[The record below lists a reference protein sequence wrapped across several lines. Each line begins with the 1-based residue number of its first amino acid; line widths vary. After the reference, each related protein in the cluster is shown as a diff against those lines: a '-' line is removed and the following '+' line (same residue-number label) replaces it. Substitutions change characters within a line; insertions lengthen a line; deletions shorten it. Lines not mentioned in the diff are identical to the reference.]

1 MKKRGEG
8 INILKMKKARKKLL
22 LHICCAPDAT
32 YGIEK
37 FSKDYDITLYFY
49 NPNIHPEIEYRLR
62 ALELKRLARTLKVPL
77 IEGPY
82 EPERWFEAVK
92 GLEDEPEGGKRCE
105 VCFRMRLEDTASLA
119 KEQGFDA
126 ISTVLTISPK
136 KDAEKINRIGKE
148 VAEKYGVKWIAEDLK
163 KRGGFQRSLELSA
176 RYGIYRQDYCGCIF
190 SKKEVETKR
199 REREEEILSL
209 ARADRMP
216 LKGRPPGSKEELF
229 FLKEAR
235 MALEDLGYAS
245 AEYSFT
251 FLGWD
256 PLKVEVEIENDAHR
270 AYPLPYSVSIRGVLK
285 SRVEEKGKYML
296 PPGIPFVRFRT
307 TKGNLEIFVREDGPA
322 IPFKASSPEF
332 PAPKIVLGLE
342 ALEPLRQGA
351 RIKAQLVAEIKP
363 MTSEVLLTPLG
374 DDPEILLTATLDS
387 PYFTV
392 AESEAASAAV
402 LLQIAGRLR
411 RRRLRHRILLAF
423 SGAESLGLGSA
434 YLEELLTELNLRERI
449 KYRIDVKN
457 VGRGAKLHVRAP
469 EGYDELLSR
478 IDPAAEVLTDRAS
491 GGIPAFEVRL
501 WPDELYRTEL
511 DTDETLD
518 SPKIAKVV
526 RFIISLAENLP

>member
-1 MKKRGEG
+1 
-8 INILKMKKARKKLL
+8 LKMKKARKKLL

-49 NPNIHPEIEYRLR
+49 NPNIHPEIEYKLR

-148 VAEKYGVKWIAEDLK
+148 IAEKYGVKWVAEDLK
-163 KRGGFQRSLELSA
+163 KGGGFQRSLELSA
-176 RYGIYRQDYCGCIF
+176 KYGIYRQDYCGCIF
-190 SKKEVETKR
+190 SKKEVEAKR

-209 ARADRMP
+209 AREDRMP

-235 MALEDLGYAS
+235 MALEDLGYTP
-245 AEYSFT
+245 AEHSFT

-256 PLKVEVEIENDAHR
+256 PFKVEVEIDNDAHR
-270 AYPLPYSVSIRGVLK
+270 AYPLPYSTSIRGVLK
-285 SRVEEKGKYML
+285 SRVQEKGRYIL
-296 PPGIPFVRFRT
+296 PPGIPFVRFKT

-322 IPFKASSPEF
+322 IPFKASSPDF
-332 PAPKIVLGLE
+332 PAPKIALGLE
-342 ALEPLRQGA
+342 ALEPLRKGA

-363 MTSEVLLTPLG
+363 MNSEVLLAPLG
-374 DDPEILLTATLDS
+374 DSPDILLTAALDS

-411 RRRLRHRILLAF
+411 RRKLRHRVLLAF
-423 SGAESLGLGSA
+423 LGAESLGLGST
-434 YLEELLTELNLRERI
+434 YLKSLLEELNLREGI
-449 KYRIDVKN
+449 KYRIDVRN
-457 VGRGAKLHVRAP
+457 VGRGAKLHIKAP
-469 EGYDELLSR
+469 EDYIELTSK
-478 IDPAAEVLTDRAS
+478 IDPAALVIADANS
-491 GGIPAFEVRL
+491 GVIPAFEIRL
-501 WPDELYRTEL
+501 WPDELYRTDL
-511 DTDETLD
+511 DIDETLD
-518 SPKIAKVV
+518 SPKMAKVV